1 MHLVQRLLPLRENK
15 GSGSE
20 EAHSEGFPASG
31 SGEGA
36 APRLR
41 TWCKDSRK
49 TLFFRFPCTKSL
61 VLFGASTL
69 WTWCKD
75 SRKTLFF
82 RFLCTKFLVFF
93 GAFPFRIWCKD
104 SRKPLFFRFSC
115 TKFLALFGALSL
127 RTWCKDSRKTLFF
140 RFPCTKIDVKS
151 KLFRPPTS
159 IHHMGTGAIRVHG
172 GFFRIELTIML

>member
-1 MHLVQRLLPLRENK
+1 MHLVQRLLSLRENK

-49 TLFFRFPCTKSL
+49 TLFFRFSCTKSL

-75 SRKTLFF
+75 SRKPLFF
-82 RFLCTKFLVFF
+82 RFLCTK
-93 GAFPFRIWCKD
+93 
-104 SRKPLFFRFSC
+104 S
-115 TKFLALFGALSL
+115 LALFGAPTL
-127 RTWCKDSRKTLFF
+127 RTWCKDSRKTLFL

-159 IHHMGTGAIRVHG
+159 IRHMGTGVIRVPG

>member
-1 MHLVQRLLPLRENK
+1 MHLVQRLLSLRENK

-41 TWCKDSRK
+41 
-49 TLFFRFPCTKSL
+49 
-61 VLFGASTL
+61 
-69 WTWCKD
+69 TWCKD

-127 RTWCKDSRKTLFF
+127 RTWCKDSRKTLFL

-172 GFFRIELTIML
+172 EFFRIELTIML